1 MSSSGARIVSDTGGA
16 GLRALRRRVE
26 ALTKRVLVGV
36 PAGKVEADGTPLAMV
51 AAANEFGT
59 ATIPER
65 SFLRS
70 GIHEHM
76 PAFEHTSAG
85 LLRHVAEG
93 SMSEG
98 HALEV
103 VGIQAAAAVKDK
115 IIDGPFEANA
125 PSTIARKKSD
135 RPLVDTGALRQGITY
150 VVEGSL

>member
-1 MSSSGARIVSDTGGA
+1 MSAAGVRIVSDTRGA
-16 GLRALRRRVE
+16 GLRKLKGRVE
-26 ALTKRVLVGV
+26 ALKRRVLVGV
-36 PAGKVEADGTPLAMV
+36 PAGKAEADGTPLALV

-65 SFLRS
+65 SFLRA

-76 PAFEHTSAG
+76 PAFVHTSAG

-98 HALEV
+98 TALEV

-115 IIDGPFEANA
+115 IIDGPFEPNA
-125 PSTIARKKSD
+125 PATIARKKSD
-135 RPLVDTGALRQGITY
+135 RPLVDKGALRQGITY
-150 VVEGSL
+150 VVEGSR